1 MKNLFFIANEYI
13 QQSDWKDL
21 ALIKFCLFSMGVII
35 GLFVPSRSKKVVL
48 MTACCVFVITYPAAD
63 EQIFPCY
70 VRKAIQQRLLI
81 MIYKKRLNLRV
92 ESFFR
97 L

>member
-48 MTACCVFVITYPAAD
+48 MTACCVFVITHFLCRYGNG
-63 EQIFPCY
+63 Q
-70 VRKAIQQRLLI
+70 
-81 MIYKKRLNLRV
+81 
-92 ESFFR
+92 ES
-97 L
+97 LYHL

>member
-48 MTACCVFVITYPAAD
+48 MTACCVFVITYLP
-63 EQIFPCY
+63 
-70 VRKAIQQRLLI
+70 L
-81 MIYKKRLNLRV
+81 MSN
-92 ESFFR
+92 FFR
-97 L
+97 VMFAKPYSRDF